1 MHSGMWNMAWLA
13 YNFDEDEFN
22 SDPIKYEVNVA
33 YFNTKID
40 QAFA

>member
-1 MHSGMWNMAWLA
+1 MAWLA
-13 YNFDEDEFN
+13 YNFDEDEFS

-33 YFNTKID
+33 YFSTKID